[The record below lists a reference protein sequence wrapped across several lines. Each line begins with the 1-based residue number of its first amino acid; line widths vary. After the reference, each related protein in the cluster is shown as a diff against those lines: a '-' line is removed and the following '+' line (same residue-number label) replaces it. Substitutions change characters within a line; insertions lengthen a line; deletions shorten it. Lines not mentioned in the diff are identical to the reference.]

1 MSTQPLQQVV
11 QEDAPGAATAA
22 NASTVAS
29 RAPFAGTVSAVTYTP
44 VTAITGADTNPRKVE
59 LINRGQSGSGTTV
72 VASLQFDSGVNAAAM
87 DEKTITLSGT
97 AANLVVAAG
106 DVLEWK
112 SSAVATGLADP
123 GGSVTVTFTRGDV
136 SA

>member
-11 QEDAPGAATAA
+11 QEDAAAVATASTL
-22 NASTVAS
+22 STVAS

-44 VTAITGADTNPRKVE
+44 VAAVTGANTNTRKVE
-59 LINRGQSGSGTTV
+59 LINRGQAGAGSTV
-72 VASLQFDSGVNAAAM
+72 IASLQFDSGVNAVAF
-87 DEKTITLSGT
+87 DEKTIVLSGT
-97 AANLVVAAG
+97 PANLAVAAG
-106 DVLEWK
+106 DILEWK